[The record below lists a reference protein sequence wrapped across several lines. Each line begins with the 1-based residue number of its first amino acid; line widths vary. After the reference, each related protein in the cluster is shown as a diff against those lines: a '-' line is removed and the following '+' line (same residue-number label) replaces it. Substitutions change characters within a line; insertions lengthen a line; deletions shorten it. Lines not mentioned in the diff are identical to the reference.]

1 MMSLFGKNQ
10 PEMDKEAV
18 STWKVYRDI
27 NAAIAQEAA
36 KPNPDM
42 RRIRTMINNR
52 KELEKKLQL

>member
-1 MMSLFGKNQ
+1 
-10 PEMDKEAV
+10 MDKQAV